1 MTNTPSNTI
10 SVLDISFAFDR
21 RRHNACCSGSYE
33 EFVSKFEVPVIDGE
47 EGETH
52 FVGTVEVGTVLE
64 CPHCKTVN
72 VMDDSGTFNFMATLP
87 TPFVPVS
94 VEPMAPACDGH
105 GGCGGN
111 CGCHGDCGKP
121 WLPKNDA
128 EMNELTAGLTLPD
141 YDPVP
146 FMA

>member
-1 MTNTPSNTI
+1 MTNTPTPYNMIPVADT
-10 SVLDISFAFDR
+10 SFAFDR
-21 RRHNACCSGSYE
+21 RRHLACCSGSYE
-33 EFVSKFEVPVIDGE
+33 NFVSKFEVPVIDGE

-52 FVGTVEVGTVLE
+52 FVGIVEVGTALE

-72 VMDDSGTFNFMATLP
+72 VMDESGTFNFVATLP

-121 WLPKNDA
+121 WFPKDDGEWA
-128 EMNELTAGLTLPD
+128 ALVSGFVLPD
-141 YDPVP
+141 GKVV
-146 FMA
+146 A